1 MTKTERLNKIIAY
14 YTGGKPS
21 VFAKKL
27 GVAPST
33 VSSWLARDT
42 MDYDLIFAKCEML
55 SSTWLLTGEGD
66 MLLDKEDSTK
76 TELENIPNSMLVD
89 KLLDKIEQ
97 QAIEVGRLQAE
108 NAELKRHAERLAA
121 LVNTDSTAHVG

>member
-1 MTKTERLNKIIAY
+1 
-14 YTGGKPS
+14 
-21 VFAKKL
+21 
-27 GVAPST
+27 
-33 VSSWLARDT
+33 
-42 MDYDLIFAKCEML
+42 
-55 SSTWLLTGEGD
+55 